1 MDNNQMSTVK
11 NNLTLILVIIAAL
24 VFSVSVIVTKKSF
37 DNFSEYRDMT
47 SQEKK
52 VLSTLKQNKENIEGL
67 QEEAEELEES
77 QGIRLDYALSALPMR
92 YHPAADLAAFE
103 LLVESSGVQLQD
115 LQIQPAGDGLGGGE
129 GAAAAEPEAGL
140 EEGGGEGGGDLGLDE
155 GGPEGPGS
163 SGVATYSATVSVTGS
178 YSSIKS
184 FLQNIEESHKPL
196 ISEQLQLAS
205 DGDDSD
211 ITVELRIVLH
221 HQESGS
227 GEDSL
232 EGGAEEGMMEEGL

>member
-24 VFSVSVIVTKKSF
+24 VFSISVIVTKKSF

-67 QEEAEELEES
+67 QAEAEELEEN
-77 QGIRLDYALSALPMR
+77 QGIRLDHALSALPMR

-129 GAAAAEPEAGL
+129 GAAEEPEAGL
-140 EEGGGEGGGDLGLDE
+140 EEGGDLGLEEE
-155 GGPEGPGS
+155 GLEGPGS
-163 SGVATYSATVSVTGS
+163 SGVATYNATVSVTGS
-178 YSSIKS
+178 YGSIKS
-184 FLQNIEESHKPL
+184 FLQNIEKSHKPL

-205 DGDDSD
+205 DGSDSD
-211 ITVELRIVLH
+211 ITVELRLALH

-227 GEDSL
+227 GDDSL
-232 EGGAEEGMMEEGL
+232 EGGIEEGAIEEDI